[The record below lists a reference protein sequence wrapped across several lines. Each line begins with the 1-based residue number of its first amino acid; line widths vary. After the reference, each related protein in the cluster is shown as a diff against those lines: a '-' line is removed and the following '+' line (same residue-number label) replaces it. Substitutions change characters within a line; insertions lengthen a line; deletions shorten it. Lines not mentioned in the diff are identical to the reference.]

1 MLETDQGGAM
11 GSLPLRSA
19 SNLRLRTMNYIS
31 GAGTVP
37 QRTFQNST
45 RETGCQMAASHQ
57 LTSVNGIKRKPNGRF
72 TVYLRLNG
80 GGTTRLLSDSVSTFE
95 EAVEIRARAITAA
108 DRLASA
114 VGICRLP
121 LGWRAQIRWGGQVFH
136 LGTFAH
142 ETTAATCRCRFDAWA
157 ATKSFHEVREAL
169 ELHCRGP
176 HTYCHKRLETLGKID
191 V

>member
-1 MLETDQGGAM
+1 
-11 GSLPLRSA
+11 
-19 SNLRLRTMNYIS
+19 MNYIS
-31 GAGTVP
+31 GAGTAP
-37 QRTFQNST
+37 QRTVQNST
-45 RETGCQMAASHQ
+45 RDTGYQMAVGHQ
-57 LTSVNGIKRKPNGRF
+57 LTPVNGIKRKPNGRF

-80 GGTTRLLSDSVSTFE
+80 EGTTRLLSDSVSTFE

-108 DRLASA
+108 DRPASA

-121 LGWRAQIRWGGQVFH
+121 LGWRAQVRWGGQVFH

-142 ETTAATCRCRFDAWA
+142 ETTAATCRCRFDVWA
-157 ATKSFHEVREAL
+157 ATKDFHEVREAL

-176 HTYCHKRLETLGKID
+176 HMNCHERLETRGKID